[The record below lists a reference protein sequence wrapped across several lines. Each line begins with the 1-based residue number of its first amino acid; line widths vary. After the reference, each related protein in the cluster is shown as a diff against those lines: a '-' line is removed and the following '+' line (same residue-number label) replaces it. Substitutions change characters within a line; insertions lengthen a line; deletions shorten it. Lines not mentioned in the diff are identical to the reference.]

1 MYVFF
6 LGFPAVF
13 LGTYIKDLVSALMPG
28 LLLKPKYTVDLSLES
43 SSFPEYDFTS
53 FRQDADIILVSGDK
67 PTSEAKSFYA
77 HRTILAAASPFFRD
91 MFTLPQPARPTNE
104 SDVDINGVPRIRLTE
119 THVVLSLLLHLVY
132 PFPKP
137 KINAETFPLPLFSEL
152 LDAAAKYDL
161 YFPLAFLRSTLISP
175 DAGYITKDPTR
186 VYAVAYRH
194 DLETEAK
201 EAMRWVVKTGVD
213 ISSQPLEDEWKYVS
227 AWEYRRL
234 EKWVRETRKRVADTV
249 TTWFRQ
255 QVLDRRHLIAPGSD
269 PIWDELAQLP
279 TCMECNG
286 SLYQRRDE
294 PKWWL
299 EFKKRMNEAQGV
311 GMGGTDGMF
320 EMSFLAD
327 VVKECGCPRC
337 AGSVMISA
345 QYLHEL
351 KAYIDA
357 MISGAD
363 MA

>member
-1 MYVFF
+1 
-6 LGFPAVF
+6 
-13 LGTYIKDLVSALMPG
+13 
-28 LLLKPKYTVDLSLES
+28 
-43 SSFPEYDFTS
+43 
-53 FRQDADIILVSGDK
+53 DADIILVSGDK

-175 DAGYITKDPTR
+175 EAGYITKDPTR

-213 ISSQPLEDEWKYVS
+213 VSSQPLEDEWKYVS

-255 QVLDRRHLIAPGSD
+255 Q
-269 PIWDELAQLP
+269 LAQLP

-351 KAYIDA
+351 KAYID
-357 MISGAD
+357 
-363 MA
+363 